1 MEAMPEKVR
10 SLRARGLSPKEI
22 ARALRIPPAVA
33 NRLVRE
39 AAAEEAATVTEH
51 PVRGCWINAGWSQ
64 GLTFDPRPEW
74 VDTTKPDVG
83 FGGVVSVLIARDAGR
98 SRVSVCGYLVDAYCL
113 GVKNVLGPE
122 LMNLRRY
129 EDFIRT
135 FFGGYDDPPLTAPLD
150 LAQELV
156 LGAVDFARSL
166 GFEPH
171 DDFEAAR
178 DHLGVWAG
186 PGAISFGLNGRPFYV
201 QGPYDDADR
210 IMRRLQ
216 RSAGRGKFEYMVSA

>member
-1 MEAMPEKVR
+1 MDTMHDQIR

-22 ARALRIPPAVA
+22 ARALHISPAVA
-33 NRLVRE
+33 TRLVRE
-39 AAAEEAATVTEH
+39 AAAEEAGARTEQ
-51 PVRGCWINAGWSQ
+51 PVLGCWVNAGWSQ

-74 VDTTKPDVG
+74 ADTTKPDVG
-83 FGGVVSVLIARDAGR
+83 FGGVVSVLVARDAGR
-98 SRVSVCGYLVDAYCL
+98 NRVSVCGYLVDSYCL

-122 LMNLRRY
+122 LMGVRKY

-135 FFGGYDDPPLTAPLD
+135 FFGGYGDPPLSVPLD

-156 LGAVDFARSL
+156 LGAVDFARGL

-171 DDFEAAR
+171 PEYEAAR
-178 DHLGVWAG
+178 EHMGSRPR
-186 PGAISFGLNGRPFYV
+186 PGAITFGLNGKPFYV

-210 IMRRLQ
+210 IMRRLE
-216 RSAGRGKFEYMVSA
+216 RTTGRGKFEFMVSA